1 MISKILNLILILLF
15 LYGCN
20 PERMAAKTVI
30 EQSVSTGITK
40 DPKPR
45 SASKKKFENYTIN
58 DDEIKIININKL
70 TENKI
75 NYYNNKKVENL
86 DHKIKKYSDIYDYKY
101 EYVLGASDVVNIN

>member
-20 PERMAAKTVI
+20 AERMAAKTVI

-40 DPKPR
+40 DPQPR
-45 SASKKKFENYTIN
+45 SASNKKYENYTIN
-58 DDEIKIININKL
+58 DVEIKIISINKL

-75 NYYNNKKVENL
+75 NYYNNKKIENL

-101 EYVLGASDVVNIN
+101 EYERENLML